1 MHERIKAL
9 EKENKEL
16 TRTILDL
23 EDEAEDIVK
32 KEDEERSK
40 VIEEHIELKR

>member
-32 KEDEERSK
+32 KEEEERSK
-40 VIEEHIELKR
+40 VIEEHIEVKR